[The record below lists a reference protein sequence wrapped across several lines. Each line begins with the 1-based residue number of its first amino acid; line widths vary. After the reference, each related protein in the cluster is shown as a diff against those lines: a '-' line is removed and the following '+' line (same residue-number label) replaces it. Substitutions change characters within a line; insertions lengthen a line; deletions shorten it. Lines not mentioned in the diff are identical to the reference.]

1 MSGPS
6 VFFYVQH
13 LLGIGHL
20 ARASRIARAIMDNGM
35 TVTLVTG
42 GMPVAGF
49 PDADIPH
56 IALPPVAAGDA
67 AFKGLLTATGLP
79 ADDAYL
85 SQRKAMLLDAFH
97 AAKPD
102 IVMIE
107 AFPFGR
113 KQMRFELLPLL
124 DAVAAAHPRP
134 ALVTSLRDILQR
146 RGRADRDQET
156 ADIIRKHFDLVLIHG
171 DPTFAAFGDSFPFA
185 DQIADR
191 VVYTGLVVPPPPTA
205 ATEQF
210 DVIVSAGGGAVGK
223 DLINSAVEA
232 AALMPDL
239 KKWCI
244 ITGPNR
250 PQAEFD
256 QLRKSISP
264 NVMLVRFRPDLAS
277 LMTGTRLS
285 VSQAGYNTVGDILQ
299 SGCNAL
305 VVPYAGQGETEQMDR
320 AMRLSQI
327 GRVAMLRDTALSGSS
342 LVAAIRLALKSPI
355 HLNLLPI
362 AIDGAARTA
371 QLLSQLRPGPLGERF

>member
-1 MSGPS
+1 MSAPS

-49 PDADIPH
+49 PDDDIPH

-67 AFKGLLTATGLP
+67 AFKGLLMATGLP
-79 ADDAYL
+79 ADDTYL

-113 KQMRFELLPLL
+113 KQMRFELIPLL
-124 DAVAAAHPRP
+124 DAVAASHPRP
-134 ALVTSLRDILQR
+134 ALVTSVRDILQR

-156 ADIIRKHFDLVLIHG
+156 VDIIRKHFDLVLIHG

-210 DVIVSAGGGAVGK
+210 DVIVSAGGGAVGT

-250 PQAEFD
+250 PQVEFD
-256 QLRKSISP
+256 QLRKSVSP
-264 NVMLVRFRPDLAS
+264 NVNLARFRPDLAS
-277 LMTGTRLS
+277 LMTGARLS

-299 SGCNAL
+299 SGCNAI

-320 AMRLSQI
+320 AMRLSEI

-342 LVAAIRLALKSPI
+342 LVAAIRLALITPTS
-355 HLNLLPI
+355 LNLLPI

-371 QLLSQLRPGPLGERF
+371 QLLNQLRSGPIGERF

>member
-20 ARASRIARAIMDNGM
+20 ARASRIARAIMDYGM

-67 AFKGLLTATGLP
+67 AFKGLLTPTGLP

-85 SQRKAMLLDAFH
+85 SQRKAMLLNAFH

-124 DAVAAAHPRP
+124 DAVASAHPRP

-156 ADIIRKHFDLVLIHG
+156 VDIVRNHFDLVLIHG

-191 VVYTGLVVPPPPTA
+191 VVYTGLVVPPPPLPT
-205 ATEQF
+205 TEHF

-223 DLINSAVEA
+223 ELISAAFEA
-232 AALMPDL
+232 SALMPDL

-244 ITGPNR
+244 ITGPNL

-256 QLRKSISP
+256 TLSEIVSP
-264 NVMLVRFRPDLAS
+264 NVTLVRFRPDLAS

-305 VVPYAGQGETEQMDR
+305 VVPYAEQGETEQTDR
-320 AMRLSQI
+320 ATRLSQI
-327 GRVAMLRDTALSGSS
+327 GRVAMLNDADLSGSS

-355 HLNLLPI
+355 RHNVLPI
-362 AIDGAARTA
+362 AINGAARTA
-371 QLLSQLRPGPLGERF
+371 QLLSQLRPGSIGDRF